1 MSEAASELN
10 WIPDWKAGVLILMDP
25 STSRAPL
32 KRKLKSNG
40 KFVVAVVIIT
50 CGFYC
55 GPTMEKL
62 Q

>member
-32 KRKLKSNG
+32 KRKTKIEWEISLLLL
-40 KFVVAVVIIT
+40 V
-50 CGFYC
+50 
-55 GPTMEKL
+55 L
-62 Q
+62 